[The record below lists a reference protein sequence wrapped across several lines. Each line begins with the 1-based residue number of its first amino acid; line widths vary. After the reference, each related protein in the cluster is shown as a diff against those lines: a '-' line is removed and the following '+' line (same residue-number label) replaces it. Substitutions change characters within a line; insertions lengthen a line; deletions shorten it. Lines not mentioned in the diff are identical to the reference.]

1 MTARFT
7 LIACG
12 ATRATRTA
20 NFPLDEPL
28 EERAAAQ
35 AATMVGEIGAAD
47 RVWCSP
53 AASARQT
60 AAALGLTAD
69 PDRRLGDLD
78 FGRWAGKG
86 PEELMTAEP
95 QALITWLQD
104 PAAAPHGGELV
115 VDLVRR
121 VGAWLDEQQRHGGR
135 SIVVTHAAWICAAVI
150 HCLKVTPEAFWRID
164 IAPLSFTSLTARDGD
179 WRLRASG
186 CRFKDAAIDDL

>member
-12 ATRATRTA
+12 ATRATRA
-20 NFPLDEPL
+20 AAFPLDEPL
-28 EERAAAQ
+28 EEKAAAQ
-35 AATMVGEIGAAD
+35 AAAMAGEIGDAD

-69 PDRRLGDLD
+69 PDPRLGDLD

-86 PEELMTAEP
+86 PEELMQAEP
-95 QALITWLQD
+95 EALVTWLQD
-104 PAAAPHGGELV
+104 PAAAPHGGESV
-115 VDLVRR
+115 VDLVLRI
-121 VGAWLDEQQRHGGR
+121 GGWLDDQASHAGR
-135 SIVVTHAAWICAAVI
+135 GIVVTHAACICAAVI

-164 IAPLSFTSLTARDGD
+164 IAPLSFTSLSARDGQ
-179 WRLRASG
+179 WRLRTTG
-186 CRFKDAAIDDL
+186 GRFKDSAIDDL